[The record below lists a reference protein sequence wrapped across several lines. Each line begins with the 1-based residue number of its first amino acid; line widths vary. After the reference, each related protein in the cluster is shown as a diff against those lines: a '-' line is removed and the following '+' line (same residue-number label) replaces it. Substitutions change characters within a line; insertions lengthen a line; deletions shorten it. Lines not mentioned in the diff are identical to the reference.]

1 MGVADIL
8 STIDREIAILQQARA
23 LLSQDSAVEL
33 KKAGLTL
40 TANATRKKQKKHRLT
55 PEGRR
60 RIAEAVKRRWEKH
73 RKEASR

>member
-23 LLSQDSAVEL
+23 LLSGESSAES
-33 KKAGLTL
+33 KRAGL
-40 TANATRKKQKKHRLT
+40 ASAPSSGKKRRRLT

-73 RKEASR
+73 RKQAKK